1 VTAKVLSP
9 PAVPPTAGR
18 YRWLVSVACICSA
31 LLYLNA
37 LDNPYVYDDVRMV
50 LDNPSL
56 GDVRDLRTIVYREIT
71 RPIVNLSYALD
82 TAIWRTPGADAA
94 SDLRLLAGLHLTNI
108 LLHTANVLLLFL
120 LARRV
125 VEDRMA
131 AGRHVAGNGKAS
143 VTAFVAAAGFGMH
156 PMMTESVGYISGRA
170 EMLCA
175 LFFLLALLAGR
186 RWLRGGGR
194 PWLAGAFGLWVAALL
209 SKEVAA
215 MWPLILLAYDRLILQ
230 SDPERSRRRWRRV
243 LGPLLGLTV
252 ALGLARVAVLVFVE
266 NPDEAVVIWQHA
278 FVEIEVIFRYVGLL
292 VWPVGQTIFHQVGQA
307 TWPPSLLLLLATAW
321 LALWVAAAV
330 RLRASHGALSFG
342 MFWFLLLLLPSSAL
356 VVLNLGEPMAEHR
369 VYLASAGFFLV
380 LGLLVARLWAF
391 LDTRTPERRVGLRVV
406 LAGYLTVLGGLT
418 VQRNEVWADPL
429 ALWAESA
436 RRAPDIW
443 VPHVMMGGILQERG
457 AQHEAAAAFR
467 RAIALR
473 HDEPIAHAR
482 LGLVLAELGRLD
494 EAREAFAHALRL
506 DPDSPIGHNGLGA
519 IAILSGRHD
528 DARRHYEEALARRP
542 DDVAARQSLALLH
555 ETVWHNPAEAVRLCE
570 EVRRIA
576 PATPGIDACIERNR
590 ARLPADRP

>member
-1 VTAKVLSP
+1 MTAKVLTP
-9 PAVPPTAGR
+9 PAAPATAGR
-18 YRWLVSVACICSA
+18 YRWLVAVACICSA

-37 LDNPYVYDDVRMV
+37 LDNPYVYDDVRTV
-50 LDNPSL
+50 LDNPSI
-56 GDVRDLRTIVYREIT
+56 GDVRDLRTIVYREMT
-71 RPIVNLSYALD
+71 RPVVNLSYALD
-82 TAIWRTPGADAA
+82 TAIWRTPGVDTA
-94 SDLRLLAGLHLTNI
+94 SDRRLLGGLHLTNI

-131 AGRHVAGNGKAS
+131 AGRHLPGSGRGS

-170 EMLCA
+170 EMLCG

-186 RWLRGGGR
+186 RWLHGGGG

-215 MWPLILLAYDRLILQ
+215 TWPLVLLAYDRLILA

-252 ALGLARVAVLVFVE
+252 GLGLMRVAVLVFVE
-266 NPDEAVVIWQHA
+266 NPDDAVVIWQHA
-278 FVEIEVIFRYVGLL
+278 FVEIEVMFRYVGLL
-292 VWPVGQTIFHQVGQA
+292 VWPVGQTIFHQVDQA
-307 TWPPSLLLLLATAW
+307 AWPPSLPLLLAVVW
-321 LALWVAAAV
+321 LALWVIAAV
-330 RLRASHGALSFG
+330 RLRARHGGLAFG
-342 MFWFLLLLLPSSAL
+342 MLWFVLLLLPSSAL

-369 VYLASAGFFLV
+369 VYLASAGLFIAF
-380 LGLLVARLWAF
+380 GLLVARLWAF
-391 LDTRTPERRVGLRVV
+391 LDTRTPGRRMGLRVA

-418 VQRNEVWADPL
+418 VQRNDVWADPL
-429 ALWAESA
+429 ALWAEAA

-443 VPHVMMGGILQERG
+443 VPHVMIGGILHERG
-457 AQHEAAAAFR
+457 ARDEAAAAFR

-473 HDEPIAHAR
+473 PGEPIAHLR
-482 LGLVLAELGRLD
+482 LGLLLAEQGRLD
-494 EAREAFAHALRL
+494 EAAAAFEAALRV
-506 DPDSPIGHNGLGA
+506 DPGSPIGHNGLGA
-519 IAILSGRHD
+519 VAVLAGRHD

-542 DDVAARQSLALLH
+542 DDIAARQSLALLH

-570 EVRRIA
+570 EVRQIA
-576 PATPGIDACIERNR
+576 PATPGIDACIQRNR
-590 ARLPADRP
+590 ARLPAVRP